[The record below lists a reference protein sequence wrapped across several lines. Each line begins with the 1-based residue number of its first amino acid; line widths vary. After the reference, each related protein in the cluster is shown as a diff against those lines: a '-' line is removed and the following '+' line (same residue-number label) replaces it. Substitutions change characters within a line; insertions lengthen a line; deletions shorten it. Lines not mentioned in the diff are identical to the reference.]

1 MMSSSTIHSVGQA
14 RSAMQPGAGGL
25 LRTVVGTDADYGALV
40 SRLAL
45 AATIFPHGAQK
56 ALGWFGGYGFTG
68 TMGFFTQQL
77 GIPAPLAALAIAAEF
92 LGPIALV
99 MGLLG
104 RVAAFGIMVTMA
116 VAAVTVHLANGFF
129 MNWFGAQKGE
139 GIEFFI
145 LAIGLALA
153 VIIKGSGALSFD
165 RLLSRPSVE

>member
-1 MMSSSTIHSVGQA
+1 MSSTTIRPVGNA
-14 RSAMQPGAGGL
+14 AVEGASRIGRV
-25 LRTVVGTDADYGALV
+25 LRTVMATSGDTGAMV

-45 AATIFPHGAQK
+45 AVTIFPHGAQK

-68 TMGFFTQQL
+68 TMGFFTQQM

-99 MGLLG
+99 AGLFG
-104 RVAAFGIMVTMA
+104 RVAAFGIAVTMA
-116 VAAVTVHLANGFF
+116 VAALTVHLPNGFF

-139 GIEFFI
+139 GVEFFI
-145 LAIGLALA
+145 LAIALALV

-165 RLLSRPSVE
+165 RLLADQSER